1 MATQRFTHAG
11 AGALARWVLAPLLAP
26 PPHRWRRQHS
36 AAPSGR
42 MLMVKVT
49 KQDAYALTDL
59 ARFHQLLRVPG
70 VGTRIELAPRCR
82 LFSAAS
88 ALGAS
93 FVRSCRGASPELL
106 FWSRWMGRETAEAE
120 AVLAGSSCE
129 IGILAARSGFADP
142 SCLAAAAGARVCR
155 CQEEP
160 CSGARGCCS
169 FLGQTFFLLL
179 REASQR
185 LRSRASPWGGAA
197 VGLHQG
203 QTDPGGLLQFPRKDT

>member
-11 AGALARWVLAPLLAP
+11 AGALARWVLAPRLGP
-26 PPHRWRRQHS
+26 HHRWRRQHS

-42 MLMVKVT
+42 MLTAKVT
-49 KQDAYALTDL
+49 QQDAYALTAL
-59 ARFHQLLRVPG
+59 AGSHQLLQAPG
-70 VGTRIELAPRCR
+70 VGTRVELAPRCR

-88 ALGAS
+88 APGTS

-106 FWSRWMGRETAEAE
+106 FWSRWMGTETAEAE

-142 SCLAAAAGARVCR
+142 PCLAAAAGARLCR

-160 CSGARGCCS
+160 CSGARRCCS

-197 VGLHQG
+197 AGLHQA
-203 QTDPGGLLQFPRKDT
+203 QAEPGGLLQFPHKDT